1 MSTQH
6 KPKDVDINRLKL
18 ASEKRFAIVYS
29 EWNPE
34 IINRLLSGAISFFDQ
49 IGINSNDIDNLK
61 VPGSFELIFGCS
73 KMQSLNKYDAIIA
86 IGSII
91 KGETSHFRY
100 ISQSVFDG
108 IKDLNINSNCPIV
121 LCLLTDDNY
130 NQAID
135 RSGGKYG
142 NKGYDCAA
150 AAAQMSII

>member
-6 KPKDVDINRLKL
+6 KPKEVDINRLKL

-49 IGINSNDIDNLK
+49 IGIDSNDIDKLE

-73 KMQSLNKYDAIIA
+73 KMQSLKKYDAIIA

-130 NQAID
+130 NQAMD
-135 RSGGKYG
+135 RSGGKFG

>member
-1 MSTQH
+1 M
-6 KPKDVDINRLKL
+6 
-18 ASEKRFAIVYS
+18 
-29 EWNPE
+29 
-34 IINRLLSGAISFFDQ
+34 
-49 IGINSNDIDNLK
+49 
-61 VPGSFELIFGCS
+61 PGSFELIFGCS
-73 KMQSLNKYDAIIA
+73 KMQSLKKYDAIIA

-108 IKDLNINSNCPIV
+108 IKDLNIYSNCPII

-135 RSGGKYG
+135 RSGGKFG